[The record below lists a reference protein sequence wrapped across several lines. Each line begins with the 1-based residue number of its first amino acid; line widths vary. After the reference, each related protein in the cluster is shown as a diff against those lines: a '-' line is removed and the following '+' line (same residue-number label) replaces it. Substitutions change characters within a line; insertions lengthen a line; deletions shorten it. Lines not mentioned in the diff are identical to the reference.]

1 MCQYANVLMR
11 ECVGLKNLFEF
22 LRLYF
27 LDYFA
32 GNELYNSA
40 VMHLKPAIFVE
51 KDCVGDY
58 FTLAHLKKYVSL
70 QPLRTIRG
78 CGVIGSRAR
87 LRIWCREAWG
97 FESLQPHKKALIR
110 GLFYFFFDFNKA
122 FSALLC
128 FRAAFCSSMYLRK

>member
-58 FTLAHLKKYVSL
+58 FTLAHLKK
-70 QPLRTIRG
+70 
-78 CGVIGSRAR
+78 
-87 LRIWCREAWG
+87 
-97 FESLQPHKKALIR
+97 
-110 GLFYFFFDFNKA
+110 
-122 FSALLC
+122 
-128 FRAAFCSSMYLRK
+128 